1 MNISIT
7 ARKTI
12 VKDQFK
18 EKVEK
23 KLAKLDRFFDDEAN
37 ALVVVTNERGRETV
51 EVSID
56 YKGVV
61 YRSEKTTEDR
71 SDSLEAVVDVLF
83 KQIVKHKSKLG
94 ASMRKAAFDG
104 IPDDTD
110 LDESE
115 FNVIKR
121 KAFIVSPMDIQEAI
135 LRMNL
140 VGHEF
145 FMFQNS
151 QTGEMNVVYRRK
163 NGDYGVIEAK
173 PE

>member
-23 KLAKLDRFFDDEAN
+23 KLAKLDRFFDSEAN

-56 YKGVV
+56 YNGVV
-61 YRSEKTTEDR
+61 FRAEKTTDDR
-71 SDSLEAVVDVLF
+71 ADSLEAVVDLLF

-94 ASMRKAAFDG
+94 ARMRKSAFEG
-104 IPDDTD
+104 ITADTD
-110 LDESE
+110 TDESE
-115 FNVIKR
+115 FHIIKS
-121 KAFIVSPMDIQEAI
+121 KSFVVAPMDIQEAI

-173 PE
+173 QE